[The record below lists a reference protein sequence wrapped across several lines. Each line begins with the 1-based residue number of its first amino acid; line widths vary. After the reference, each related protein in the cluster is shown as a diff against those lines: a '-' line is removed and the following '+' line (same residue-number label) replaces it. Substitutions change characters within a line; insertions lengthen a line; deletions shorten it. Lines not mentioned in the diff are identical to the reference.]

1 MNFSMSKP
9 VILAFALALAPV
21 SAFAQLSPELQAK
34 VDTYKTKLVE
44 WAANPVLVN
53 AVKDANTKGGMYAGM
68 TNAKWDELADGDPMI
83 AALQSS
89 EAGKLVTTWEG
100 DTNISKLY
108 VRDEK
113 GNIVA
118 SSNRP
123 LLYNNATKPPFA
135 NAIKGTPWNANEVKP
150 DPASQVKGV
159 HVSVPVMDGGKPI
172 GVLQS
177 NVVAQ

>member
-1 MNFSMSKP
+1 MNLSMSKP
-9 VILAFALALAPV
+9 VMLAFVLALTPI
-21 SAFAQLSPELQAK
+21 SAFAQLSAELQAK

-44 WAANPVLVN
+44 WAANPVIVN
-53 AVKDANTKGGMYAGM
+53 AVKAANVKGGMYAGM
-68 TNAKWDELADGDPMI
+68 TNSKWDELPEGDPMI
-83 AALQSS
+83 ADLQSS
-89 EAGKLVTTWEG
+89 EAGKLVTSWES

-118 SSNRP
+118 SSSRP

-135 NAIKGTPWNANEVKP
+135 KAITGTPWSANEVKP